1 MRLEHVFAGHVLR
14 RPAHLAV
21 VCGDDRVSYA
31 ELQAA
36 VSSTAAGLARIGV
49 RPGDR
54 VLVYLPNGLEFI
66 QLAYGAFT
74 IGAIVVP
81 VNTRLSAHE
90 VEHIA
95 TDSRPAVFAYH
106 ADSRAA
112 LAGIVAQLP
121 ECCTVVTGNALPG
134 EVAFGDLRAADGPL
148 PDVPLD
154 AEDCMIIYTSGTTGK
169 PKGAVITHANQL
181 IQHGYINA
189 VEWGIGADDRY
200 LVTTPLAHRT
210 GLGRLTNALCL
221 GGTVVVMGKFDPA
234 LAVELIR
241 RERITVL
248 GMVPTVARMLL
259 PHIESDPDKCSS
271 LRRLIVTGEAFPVEL
286 KRRVIALLPNAQLF
300 SFFAMTEAGAVTS
313 LGHAEQFTHP
323 ASVGRP
329 TPGVEIRLIDDG
341 GTDVAVNE
349 VGELLVRGGAP
360 GRFITLRA
368 YYNRPQETAAAI
380 RDGWIYTGDLARRDA
395 DGYLYIVDRKKD
407 MVLSGGY
414 NIYTKE
420 VEQTLHD
427 HPAIAEAAVVG
438 VPDPI
443 YGEAVAAFVVVR
455 PSMDLTVSDVID
467 HCRSRIASYKK
478 PRHVFFVDALP
489 LNALGKVLKRE
500 LRNTAAQLAARSEGA
515 AS

>member
-1 MRLEHVFAGHVLR
+1 MRLEHVLAGHALR
-14 RPAHLAV
+14 RPAHPAM
-21 VCGDDRVSYA
+21 VCGDERVGYA
-31 ELQAA
+31 ELHAA
-36 VSSTAAGLARIGV
+36 VRRVAAGLARLGV
-49 RPGDR
+49 GAGDR
-54 VLVYLPNGLEFI
+54 VLVFLPNGVEFV
-66 QLAYGAFT
+66 QLMYAAFT
-74 IGAIVVP
+74 LGAIVVP
-81 VNTRLSAHE
+81 VKIRLTARE

-95 TDSRPAVFAYH
+95 TDSQPTVFAYH
-106 ADSRAA
+106 ADTRAT

-121 ECCTVVTGNALPG
+121 GCCAVVTGEALAG
-134 EVAFGDLRAADGPL
+134 EVAFGDLAGAAGSL
-148 PDVPLD
+148 PPVPLD

-221 GGTVVVMGKFDPA
+221 GGTVVVMGKFDSA
-234 LAVELIR
+234 LAVELIW
-241 RERITVL
+241 REKITVL

-259 PHIESDPDKCSS
+259 PHIERDPHKCAS

-286 KRRVIALLPNAQLF
+286 KRRVISLLPNAQIC

-329 TPGVEIRLIDDG
+329 TPGVEIRLIDDAG
-341 GTDVAVNE
+341 REVAVGD
-349 VGELLVRGGAP
+349 VGELLVRAGPP
-360 GRFITLRA
+360 GRYITLRA

-380 RDGWIYTGDLARRDA
+380 RDGWMHTGDLARCDA

-407 MVLSGGY
+407 MVISGGY

-420 VEQTLHD
+420 VEQALVSHEAVAD
-427 HPAIAEAAVVG
+427 AAVIG
-438 VPDPI
+438 VPDAV
-443 YGEAVAAFVVVR
+443 YGEAVAAFVETK
-455 PSMDLTVSDVID
+455 PGAAANADALIE
-467 HCRSRIASYKK
+467 HCRALIAGYKK
-478 PRHVFFVDALP
+478 PKHVFFVDALP
-489 LNALGKVLKRE
+489 RNALGKALKND
-500 LRNTAAQLAARSEGA
+500 LRRMAAEKLAKT
-515 AS
+515 

>member
-1 MRLEHVFAGHVLR
+1 MRLEHVLAGHALR
-14 RPAHLAV
+14 RPAHVAV
-21 VCGDDRVSYA
+21 VCGEQRVGYA
-31 ELQAA
+31 ELHAA
-36 VSSTAAGLARIGV
+36 IRRAAAGLDRLGV
-49 RPGDR
+49 RSGDR
-54 VLVYLPNGLEFI
+54 VLIYLPNGVEFV
-66 QLAYGAFT
+66 QLAYAAFT
-74 IGAIVVP
+74 LGAIVVP

-95 TDSRPAVFAYH
+95 SDSQPAVFAYH
-106 ADSRAA
+106 AGSREA
-112 LAGIVAQLP
+112 LCGIVAQLRG
-121 ECCTVVTGNALPG
+121 CRTVVTGEARAG
-134 EVAFGDLRAADGPL
+134 EVAFGDLAAVAGPL
-148 PDVPLD
+148 PAVPLE

-221 GGTVVVMGKFDPA
+221 GGTVVVMGKFDSA

-241 RERITVL
+241 RERITVI

-286 KRRVIALLPNAQLF
+286 KRRVIALLPNAQLC

-329 TPGVEIRLIDDG
+329 TPGVEIRLIDDAG
-341 GTDVAVNE
+341 NDVGVDE

-420 VEQTLHD
+420 VEQALVSHQAVAD
-427 HPAIAEAAVVG
+427 AAVIG
-438 VPDPI
+438 VPDAI
-443 YGEAVAAFVVVR
+443 YGEAVAAFVELR
-455 PSMDLTVSDVID
+455 PGAAASAETLIE
-467 HCRSRIASYKK
+467 HCRTLIAGYKK
-478 PRHVFFVDALP
+478 PKHVFFVDTLP
-489 LNALGKVLKRE
+489 RNALGKALKNE
-500 LRNTAAQLAARSEGA
+500 LRRMAAEKLAKV
-515 AS
+515 